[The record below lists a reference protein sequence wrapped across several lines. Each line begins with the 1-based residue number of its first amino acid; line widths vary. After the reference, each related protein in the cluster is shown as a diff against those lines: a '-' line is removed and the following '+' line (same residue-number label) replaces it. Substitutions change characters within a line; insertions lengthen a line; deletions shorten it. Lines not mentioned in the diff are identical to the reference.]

1 VIRAPVFVPFATAT
15 LVGAGIAALGGM
27 VAGSTAATD
36 DQSAVAAT
44 RTTGETVR
52 PAALELS
59 QTSSRRL
66 GPTRGDPFFVAP
78 KPVPAPLKPA
88 PSLEP
93 IVPPPPPPAPPFPY
107 RFVGRVIGP
116 VGEPVVYLANGERLL
131 TVRGKGDLGDGY
143 RVDEVSDRHVVITHG
158 ASQQKNVIE
167 FGAESDSQRAP

>member
-1 VIRAPVFVPFATAT
+1 MKLLTLLAISAAPV
-15 LVGAGIAALGGM
+15 VGAGLASLAGIEVGATGAAGNPSASTDAKQSKVALVSGLDPVDRIA
-27 VAGSTAATD
+27 
-36 DQSAVAAT
+36 
-44 RTTGETVR
+44 RTV
-52 PAALELS
+52 
-59 QTSSRRL
+59 
-66 GPTRGDPFFVAP
+66 GPPRGDPFFSTPRPAPPPVVVVAP
-78 KPVPAPLKPA
+78 P
-88 PSLEP
+88 P
-93 IVPPPPPPAPPFPY
+93 IVPPAPPPAPPFPY